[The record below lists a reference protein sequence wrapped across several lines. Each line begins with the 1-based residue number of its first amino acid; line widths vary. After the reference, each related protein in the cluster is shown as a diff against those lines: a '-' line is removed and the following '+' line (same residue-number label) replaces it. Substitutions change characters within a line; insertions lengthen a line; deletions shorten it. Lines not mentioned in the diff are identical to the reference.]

1 MIILGTK
8 YVSIVH
14 FVGDFDRQCN
24 IPQTKIL
31 GTHELGGG
39 MGLFGLDA
47 IGTMTSM
54 RHNLCHLYIK
64 YA

>member
-24 IPQTKIL
+24 IPQTKIP
-31 GTHELGGG
+31 GTQEFGGG
-39 MGLFGLDA
+39 AGLFGLDA
-47 IGTMTSM
+47 IGTVTSM
-54 RHNLCHLYIK
+54 CHNLRDLYVK